1 MENLSK
7 ISEDDNWRSEVNES
21 VREISRRINEL
32 SPLLDAASKE
42 IDLIDDLT
50 QEFYERY
57 FELMRTEDF
66 NSNFVNFITF
76 AGEIAACR
84 DLAENLVNALE
95 EARQNI
101 DIV

>member
-1 MENLSK
+1 MKNLSK
-7 ISEDDNWRSEVNES
+7 ISEDYDWRSEVNES
-21 VREISRRINEL
+21 IRNISKRINEL
-32 SPLLDAASKE
+32 SPLLYAASKE

-50 QEFYERY
+50 QQIYERY
-57 FELMRTEDF
+57 FELIRTEDF

-84 DLAENLVNALE
+84 DLAENLTDALE

-101 DIV
+101 DDI